1 MALCRRPRRQGGR
14 RLMGVAMIGA
24 AAATPLVEAA
34 EVQTTIV
41 TQDREW
47 AATLAR
53 ELRDHQLPTLTPI
66 VPTRWRE
73 HFDEDRANCVVF
85 DLDHSSDHV
94 FDAIAQLRS
103 RADHVMVVAAAS
115 SPSIKLVVDAIKAG
129 AMDFVNKRQPLRM
142 AVEQVLDAAA
152 QARAQ
157 ENVAVESSEHRARIV
172 SLTPRE
178 HEVLRQLA
186 AGLATKQIAHS
197 LDLSPRTVEMF
208 RRRIRARLGASSI
221 AEAVSI
227 WMSHRAE
234 PRLRVVG

>member
-1 MALCRRPRRQGGR
+1 MAP
-14 RLMGVAMIGA
+14 AMIGA
-24 AAATPLVEAA
+24 AAAELMVDATA
-34 EVQTTIV
+34 VQTTIV
-41 TQDREW
+41 TQDRDW
-47 AATLAR
+47 AAQLAR
-53 ELRDHQLPTLTPI
+53 ELRERQLPTLTPS

-73 HFDEDRANCVVF
+73 HFDEERANCVVF

-94 FDAIAQLRS
+94 FEAIAQLRS

-115 SPSIKLVVDAIKAG
+115 SPSIKQVVAAVKAG
-129 AMDFVNKRQPLRM
+129 AVDFVNKRQPLRM
-142 AVEQVLDAAA
+142 AVDQVLDAAA

-157 ENVAVESSEHRARIV
+157 ENVAVESSEHRARIE

-178 HEVLRQLA
+178 REVLRKVA
-186 AGLATKQIAHS
+186 AGMATKQIAHS

-234 PRLRVVG
+234 PQLRVVS